1 MISSG
6 ANVAGNN
13 KIPSRTTSSSSRST
27 EPSETTLPRPSS
39 TSSPRKVS
47 AQPHKDPTIVGYL
60 HNVSPVKVSAKG
72 SEYFSFTIQEKEKK
86 IKALCFSPRKHKS
99 NVESKAESGT
109 PCKLT
114 KFSVHATEENVIWVN
129 AATQIND
136 ALEAKVDFC
145 CDTHYN
151 EMPVVTTKDLDDIQ
165 VYQAITVRGM
175 VLFGENKAQPVP
187 TKTDLIKR
195 EGSFV
200 DEVGNIPITIWNE
213 HIESTQE
220 GFYEIQNIRL
230 RQFKGEKYLSSAID
244 TVFKKL
250 TENLPHISEQEIKDA
265 KDELKTNEVTC
276 ENVQTVDIMVF
287 YNCLSCS
294 KKVQF
299 QQSSPMLRCMNCQ
312 SRFLAKNATKTTTA
326 RISVKTGNQVVW
338 YSLFTSSLE
347 TILER
352 YNRENG
358 EAETIEHI
366 DDDKLC
372 HVILTTAGIKLRVN
386 SNNAVLGISFV

>member
-1 MISSG
+1 M
-6 ANVAGNN
+6 
-13 KIPSRTTSSSSRST
+13 
-27 EPSETTLPRPSS
+27 
-39 TSSPRKVS
+39 
-47 AQPHKDPTIVGYL
+47 
-60 HNVSPVKVSAKG
+60 
-72 SEYFSFTIQEKEKK
+72 
-86 IKALCFSPRKHKS
+86 
-99 NVESKAESGT
+99 ESKAESGK

-151 EMPVVTTKDLDDIQ
+151 ETPVVTTKDLDDIQ
-165 VYQAITVRGM
+165 VYQTITVRGM
-175 VLFGENKAQPVP
+175 VLFGENKAQSVP

-200 DEVGNIPITIWNE
+200 DEVGNIPIAIWNE

-250 TENLPHISEQEIKDA
+250 TENLPHISEQNIKDA
-265 KDELKTNEVTC
+265 KDELKTNEVIS
-276 ENVQTVDIMVF
+276 ENIQTVDIMVF
-287 YNCLSCS
+287 YNCPTCS

-299 QQSSPMLRCMNCQ
+299 QQSSPMFRCMNCQ

-326 RISVKTGNQVVW
+326 HIYVKTGNQAVW

-358 EAETIEHI
+358 EAESIEHI

-386 SNNAVLGISFV
+386 STNAVLGISFV